1 MDTKIRVT
9 DKPHQSKTL
18 KTGLA
23 TALLV
28 ALMALTACAP
38 MTPVPAP
45 DAVMQATP
53 APAEEVA
60 ATPAPTE
67 AAVTEPA
74 GAFGDAWEPVS
85 CDTFTLPKDVAESS
99 DCGYVTVPELHEDP
113 DGRAIKLAVVRIH
126 STGEKPAP
134 DPLFMEQGGPG
145 GSTIHAFANLAAVKK
160 FLPLLASRDVVLV
173 EQRGTKYSI
182 PNLEMPEE
190 VAHDVAVL
198 KGQVAKD
205 DYSYIETFKG
215 RVAKDAN
222 LSAYNT
228 QQNAADMVAVAKAL
242 GYEQFNYYGT
252 SYATLLGQYVM
263 NQAADH
269 PGMLRSVI
277 LDGVVPI
284 DLDDDAAKD
293 GMASSA
299 MRSFFAACAND
310 AVCNRD
316 FPDLESKVLAAA
328 DRLNAEPAQIT
339 VTLPDDE
346 KVKTSFSGSDLMRL
360 IFLNLYSTSKIQG
373 LPGNLDALV
382 NRGDYSWAE
391 AGRSED
397 FGPSAMAGGMHL
409 GVKCARFPNF
419 PGQPQDLV
427 PPAYPQVNI
436 AGPEMDSYTRRCE
449 LLDVAGAGPDEYVNS
464 TAAIPTLILNG
475 AFDPAT
481 PVALGE
487 YVGSKLKTS
496 YVFTMPDAGH
506 SVLLSSP
513 SGCPATIA
521 LQFLQ
526 DPTQAPDGSCIDGL
540 KPTFLGRV
548 VPVEELTLAERAV
561 AEGVTAAIP
570 SQWAG
575 SGGTFRDPNDP
586 YKAATGMLEF
596 TVEKAES
603 PEAKLKSMDPG
614 AKLIA
619 SDQALGAYRW
629 TTVESSRVPGKS
641 TLIGAALLPN
651 GKDVVV
657 VKLYRPVG
665 NNDAIDA
672 KLWEPVLSS
681 VKVK

>member
-1 MDTKIRVT
+1 
-9 DKPHQSKTL
+9 
-18 KTGLA
+18 
-23 TALLV
+23 
-28 ALMALTACAP
+28 
-38 MTPVPAP
+38 
-45 DAVMQATP
+45 
-53 APAEEVA
+53 
-60 ATPAPTE
+60 
-67 AAVTEPA
+67 
-74 GAFGDAWEPVS
+74 
-85 CDTFTLPKDVAESS
+85 
-99 DCGYVTVPELHEDP
+99 
-113 DGRAIKLAVVRIH
+113 
-126 STGEKPAP
+126 
-134 DPLFMEQGGPG
+134 
-145 GSTIHAFANLAAVKK
+145 
-160 FLPLLASRDVVLV
+160 
-173 EQRGTKYSI
+173 
-182 PNLEMPEE
+182 MPEE
-190 VAHDVAVL
+190 VARDVAVL
-198 KGQVAKD
+198 KGQTAKD
-205 DYSYIETFKG
+205 DYSYIEAFKA
-215 RVAKDAN
+215 RVAEDAN

-228 QQNAADMVAVAKAL
+228 QQNAADMYAVAKAL
-242 GYEQFNYYGT
+242 GYEQFNYFGA

-263 NQAADH
+263 NQAAEH

-284 DLDDDAAKD
+284 GIDDDSAKNET
-293 GMASSA
+293 ASSA
-299 MRSFFAACAND
+299 MRYFFEACAQD
-310 AVCNRD
+310 AVCSRD
-316 FPDLESKVLAAA
+316 FPDLESQVLAAA

-339 VTLPDDE
+339 VTLPDGE
-346 KVKTSFSGSDLMRL
+346 KVETSFNGSDLMRL
-360 IFLNLYSTSKIQG
+360 VFLNLYATPKIQE
-373 LPGNLDALV
+373 LPRNLDALI
-382 NRGDYSWAE
+382 NQGDFSWAE
-391 AGRSED
+391 AARSAD
-397 FGPSAMAGGMHL
+397 FGPSDMAVGMHL

-419 PGQPQDLV
+419 PEQTEQLFDPS
-427 PPAYPQVNI
+427 YPQVNI
-436 AGPEMDSYTRRCE
+436 AGPEVDSYLRRCA
-449 LLDVAGAGPDEYVNS
+449 LLQVAGAGPDEYVYP
-464 TAAIPTLILNG
+464 TADIPTLILSG

-481 PVALGE
+481 PPAFGEHVAG
-487 YVGSKLKTS
+487 KLKNAYALT
-496 YVFTMPDAGH
+496 TPDTGH
-506 SVLLSSP
+506 GLLFSSP
-513 SGCPATIA
+513 TQCPGQIVR
-521 LQFLQ
+521 QFLQ
-526 DPTQAPDGSCIDGL
+526 DPTQAPDGSCIDAL

-596 TVEKAES
+596 TVEKAEL